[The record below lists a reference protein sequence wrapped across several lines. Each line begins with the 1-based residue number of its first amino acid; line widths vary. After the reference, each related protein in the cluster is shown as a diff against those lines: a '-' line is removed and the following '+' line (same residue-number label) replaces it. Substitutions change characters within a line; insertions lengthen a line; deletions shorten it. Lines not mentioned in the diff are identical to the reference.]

1 MHKLFKHC
9 YNMYRKWYLC
19 TACNL
24 FISRVFLVG
33 IQSECGKI
41 RSRKTQCWGTILCR
55 IIVAYLVFYASKHF
69 SATSYGIQRFFLDR
83 FTLIYILTELRNSL
97 FKNQNK
103 SKMKLEKAVTQTCS
117 VKKVFLKI
125 YQNLQQKHMCL
136 SLFFNEVTGS
146 NFIKKRRRYRYFPL
160 NVA

>member
-1 MHKLFKHC
+1 MRKNTVKKNSVLGNHTLQNYSCLFGF
-9 YNMYRKWYLC
+9 LC
-19 TACNL
+19 KQTFLRDILWNL
-24 FISRVFLVG
+24 AI
-33 IQSECGKI
+33 
-41 RSRKTQCWGTILCR
+41 
-55 IIVAYLVFYASKHF
+55 
-69 SATSYGIQRFFLDR
+69 FLDR

-125 YQNLQQKHMCL
+125 YQNVQQKHMCL